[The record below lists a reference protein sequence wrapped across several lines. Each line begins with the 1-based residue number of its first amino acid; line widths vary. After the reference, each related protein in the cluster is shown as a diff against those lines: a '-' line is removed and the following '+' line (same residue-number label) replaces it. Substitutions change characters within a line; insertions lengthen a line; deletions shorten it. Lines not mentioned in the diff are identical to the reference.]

1 MTRKWLLLLINVVY
15 KCNLSII
22 CNKKLTLGH
31 PLHKFYSK
39 KVKLFRIY
47 DVELR
52 RSRSNQ
58 IKQLSSLIYGIKGTN
73 LAWLRRYLTNRKQ
86 CIQITNDSKSDLQ
99 NTTFGVQQSSILGP
113 RLFLVYVNDISCSS
127 KILNPIMCAD
137 ATNLFNEHKNIIKLF
152 ATVNEELRNRNDW
165 LMANKLSLNVGKT
178 KYSLFHKPS
187 NVDDLPLKLPK
198 LNINNQEIKKEHPIQ
213 KVLEFYTENKI
224 AKSTGN
230 IQG

>member
-1 MTRKWLLLLINVVY
+1 M
-15 KCNLSII
+15 
-22 CNKKLTLGH
+22 
-31 PLHKFYSK
+31 
-39 KVKLFRIY
+39 
-47 DVELR
+47 
-52 RSRSNQ
+52 
-58 IKQLSSLIYGIKGTN
+58 
-73 LAWLRRYLTNRKQ
+73 TNRKQ
-86 CIQITNDSKSDLQ
+86 YIQITNDSKSDLQ

-113 RLFLVYVNDISCSS
+113 SLFLVYVNDISCSS

-137 ATNLFNEHKNIIKLF
+137 AANLFHENKNIIKLF
-152 ATVNEELRNRNDW
+152 ATVNEELRNINDW

-213 KVLEFYTENKI
+213 KILEFYTENKI

-230 IQG
+230 IEG